1 VSDTEVGWKA
11 TCWVGR
17 HGVRVDSRNGIMIP
31 MSSQLSDNMSHRN
44 RPHTAP
50 RDFGCWVK
58 GTLLGREA
66 WHARG

>member
-1 VSDTEVGWKA
+1 M
-11 TCWVGR
+11 
-17 HGVRVDSRNGIMIP
+17 RVDSRNGIMIP
-31 MSSQLSDNMSHRN
+31 KSSQLSDNMSHRN
-44 RPHTAP
+44 CPHTAP